1 MLSEQNLFKV
11 QSDPQAIVKNWSSGH
26 KKKSNMIQRSNM
38 SRVNIL
44 LKVRC
49 NLILS
54 SLGVIRL
61 RIYLSRLSTKAGEE
75 FPVEGEADNEG
86 HVQTFAEMPVVE

>member
-1 MLSEQNLFKV
+1 MGEE
-11 QSDPQAIVKNWSSGH
+11 
-26 KKKSNMIQRSNM
+26 
-38 SRVNIL
+38 NIR

-54 SLGVIRL
+54 SLRRVIRL

-75 FPVEGEADNEG
+75 FPVGGEADNEG
-86 HVQTFAEMPVVE
+86 RVQTFGEMPAVEYWK